1 MGEPNKGANNNGK
14 RKKGLAIG
22 AVVGIILVGIIIAA
36 YLHYRATRIST
47 DDAFVEGHVHTVASK
62 IAGTVKAVPV
72 TDNQAVKRGD
82 VLVEIDEVD
91 YIIKVKEAAT
101 TLNTEKT
108 RLFEAQ
114 SRLEAAKKQVEEA
127 RAAINA
133 AKATVDLQEA
143 NARQARID
151 MKRAEN
157 LFKSDAISRERF
169 EKTKTSLDVADAQL
183 RASRE
188 QVKRLEA
195 SLDAQLSLVK
205 QADAVVR
212 TQGAAIKQRQTLV
225 EAADL
230 NRSYTKIVAPSDGYV
245 TKKSVEIG
253 NQVGAGQPLLAVVA
267 LDDLWIVANYKET
280 QLRKIRPGQRVKI
293 AIDAHP
299 GKKLTGVVDS
309 IMSGTGASF
318 SLFPPENATGNY
330 VKVVQRI
337 PVKIKLDKEANS
349 KNLLRIGM
357 SVVPTVYVR

>member
-1 MGEPNKGANNNGK
+1 MEEPNNTVNNEKK
-14 RKKGLAIG
+14 RKALARG
-22 AVVGIILVGIIIAA
+22 AVLGVILAGVIVAL
-36 YLHYRATRIST
+36 YLHYRATRITT
-47 DDAFVEGHVHTVASK
+47 DNAFVEGRVHTVASK
-62 IAGTVKAVPV
+62 VAGTVKAVRV
-72 TDNQAVKRGD
+72 RDNQAVKKGD

-91 YIIKVKEAAT
+91 YAIKVKEAASA
-101 TLNTEKT
+101 LDTERT

-114 SRLEAAKKQVEEA
+114 SRLEAAKKQVEEV
-127 RAAINA
+127 RAAIKA
-133 AKATVDLQEA
+133 AEAAEDLQEA

-151 MKRAEN
+151 FNRAEN

-169 EKTKTSLDVADAQL
+169 EKAKTSLDVADAQL

-195 SLDAQLSLVK
+195 SLDAQISLVK
-205 QADAVVR
+205 QTEAVLR
-212 TQGAAIKQRQTLV
+212 TQAAAIKQRQTLV
-225 EAADL
+225 EAAEL
-230 NRSYTKIVAPSDGYV
+230 NRSYTRIVAPSDGYV
-245 TKKSVEIG
+245 TKKSVEVG
-253 NQVGAGQPLLAVVA
+253 NQVSAGQPLLALVA

-280 QLRKIRPGQRVKI
+280 QLQKIRPGQKVKI
-293 AIDAHP
+293 AVDAHP

-337 PVKIKLDKEANS
+337 PVKILLDKDANRE
-349 KNLLRIGM
+349 NILRIGM